1 MSCTSSLAVWLASCL
16 GLLFILA
23 PLTQHQKK
31 RSAADRRN
39 AKLAIEWIRGKENA
53 SNPNAE
59 PAAVDTGPVAALE
72 ELGAAIERDASGHV
86 VKVNC
91 PHNDRITDGDPVPF
105 SMVFEAV
112 LTRNRCAP
120 RIRPFHYR
128 TI

>member
-1 MSCTSSLAVWLASCL
+1 M
-16 GLLFILA
+16 
-23 PLTQHQKK
+23 
-31 RSAADRRN
+31 
-39 AKLAIEWIRGKENA
+39 AIEWIRGKENA

-59 PAAVDTGPVAALE
+59 PAAVDTHPVAVLE
-72 ELGAAIERDASGHV
+72 ELGAAIEQNAIGNV

-91 PHNDRITDGDPVPF
+91 QRNEKITDGDPVLF

-120 RIRPFHYR
+120 RIRPFHYH